1 MYTFFFVVGP
11 PLEPKGIEIFD
22 EKSDKLGVRWEPS
35 EDADAF
41 KVELYH
47 VQYREFQKKIS
58 QNASIPSTEKKDTYS
73 YLIKDL
79 EPETT
84 YMIRV
89 GAQNRHGTNFNE
101 ETAYKTLAPRKLL
114 DYLIII
120 QTLHVTATFFFFK
133 LVLFAELFSFQ
144 CKSSALEIKAS
155 TPIVHFRVRPGLCI
169 KTRLSA
175 QPLIQN

>member
-120 QTLHVTATFFFFK
+120 QTLHVTATFFFSNLSCLLNYFRFNAK
-133 LVLFAELFSFQ
+133 
-144 CKSSALEIKAS
+144 ALPSK
-155 TPIVHFRVRPGLCI
+155 
-169 KTRLSA
+169 
-175 QPLIQN
+175 